1 MDNLLE
7 AIQNTNSWLNQI
19 NDQINGL
26 KKALIGKKVTAKIN
40 EYFQKFNLRFQDH
53 VKANESEAD
62 FDRLMQTAKNCLVY
76 SNAIVSEINKSNLI
90 DDVKVKAIAGTL
102 STMTS
107 QAKKIIED
115 REIIFGE
122 DNEASEIL
130 NAPDALLNERER
142 LEKINVL
149 ISQIK
154 NDISIVESR
163 QQKREMKLEN
173 KLASLENVSESL
185 ESKVQQRLNKVDELY
200 IESNDELN
208 RKKDE
213 INKLLET
220 ISGNIIAGDYEKSA
234 ANEMKMA
241 NWLRYGSLFCMFLIT
256 ALVGYSFYESINP
269 GFDWKTALFRLP
281 FTLILSV
288 PAAYLAK
295 ESSKHRQQQYNHLQT
310 SLDLKAINPYLSTL
324 PNDDQHRIKSEI
336 ANRLFAPKDF
346 TNISSD
352 SYPIDVQ
359 ELIKLLLQS
368 LDVNKAS
375 NSVSKVQEK
384 ARHNDSR

>member
-1 MDNLLE
+1 
-7 AIQNTNSWLNQI
+7 
-19 NDQINGL
+19 
-26 KKALIGKKVTAKIN
+26 
-40 EYFQKFNLRFQDH
+40 
-53 VKANESEAD
+53 
-62 FDRLMQTAKNCLVY
+62 
-76 SNAIVSEINKSNLI
+76 
-90 DDVKVKAIAGTL
+90 
-102 STMTS
+102 
-107 QAKKIIED
+107 
-115 REIIFGE
+115 
-122 DNEASEIL
+122 
-130 NAPDALLNERER
+130 
-142 LEKINVL
+142 
-149 ISQIK
+149 
-154 NDISIVESR
+154 
-163 QQKREMKLEN
+163 
-173 KLASLENVSESL
+173 
-185 ESKVQQRLNKVDELY
+185 
-200 IESNDELN
+200 
-208 RKKDE
+208 
-213 INKLLET
+213 
-220 ISGNIIAGDYEKSA
+220 
-234 ANEMKMA
+234 
-241 NWLRYGSLFCMFLIT
+241 MFLIT

-359 ELIKLLLQS
+359 ELIKLLLQT